1 MYENLNPDTLA
12 MNHGIAP
19 IGASQRTI
27 AYTVVAADGT
37 GFVKITAAAHGL
49 KKHQTIYITAGA
61 YIGTYKVTKVYSS
74 SQFQIAATFGAT
86 AAGNI
91 TLTACLDGFGFYAD
105 SVPITIAELTP
116 DQPLDDTVAFIA
128 TTFIAGVWYP
138 YPFKKIRIT
147 GGNITCVRK
156 PPQAILTY
164 TNR

>member
-74 SQFQIAATFGAT
+74 SLFQIAATFGVT

-91 TLTACLDGFGFYAD
+91 TLTAHLDGFGFYAD
-105 SVPITIAELTP
+105 AVPIVIAELIA
-116 DQPLDDTVAFIA
+116 DQSLADTASFIA
-128 TTFIAGVWYP
+128 TPFIAGVWYP

-147 GGNITCVRK
+147 SGDITVVRK
-156 PPQAILTY
+156 PVQAVLTY
-164 TNR
+164 ANR